1 MKASYPI
8 LIAEDNKVSR
18 KLLENSLK
26 QAGYTVVAVANGKE
40 ALKRFDENFF
50 PIVLTDWMMPKMDG
64 LALCKAIRERSTNSY
79 VFIVLLTAKDSK
91 DDIIAGLEAGADDYL
106 TKPLVRSELFARINN
121 GIRILELEQSLRKS
135 QQEIKHHNEY
145 LEDSVAKR
153 TAELK
158 KSEEKYRTILENIED
173 GYYEIDLDGNFTFF
187 NDSLCQIIGYFENKL
202 KQTNIRDITDSDT
215 TEDLIRSLKEVQKT
229 GEATQ
234 STDWAIVSNDGTKK
248 HIEASISLIRNS
260 EGRPSGFRGILRDV
274 TEKKELQDELI
285 EKREMAEAANMAKS
299 EFLANMSHEIRTP
312 LNGIIGMTEL
322 VDETA
327 FDDNHQDIFN
337 TIMSEAE
344 ALLGVISGVLDFS
357 KIEAGK
363 VELEHIPFDLQY
375 MVEDVTH
382 NIAHRAKKSGIEC
395 ACFLS
400 PDLPSKLLGDPGR
413 VRQVLNNLVGNALK
427 FTKQGEILI
436 KVEKVED
443 TEKKVKILFI
453 VKDTGIGIP
462 EDKLERV
469 FDSFTQADGSHTRQY
484 GGTGLGLSISRQLI
498 ELMGGEI
505 DVESQIGKGTTFW
518 FTAVFGK
525 SLGQSMPRREGSI
538 DLEDLRVLIVD
549 DNETNRNI
557 FVNYLKSWGSRPV
570 EAASSKEALAIL
582 NASISLDEPFNL
594 IISDFQMPE
603 ENGFDLAKKVKAID
617 YLKSVPFVILTSVGM
632 RGDGKICK
640 DIGIEGYLTKPIR
653 KRELKQGIRLVLA
666 LPKTSEPGAEPPLV
680 TRHTIA
686 EQFRKKYEILLAEDY
701 PTNQKVALRHLQT
714 AGYQVDLAENGQQAV
729 EAYQSK
735 PYDLILMDVQMP
747 QMDGYEATR
756 QIRNLERESSKKDK
770 NANKGKRIPIIALTA
785 HAVKGDKDKCI
796 QAGMDDYIAK
806 PIKREELLDRVGKWF
821 LAGNDYDPTDDGE
834 KIAANEE
841 VLID

>member
-18 KLLENSLK
+18 KLLEDSLK
-26 QAGYTVVAVANGKE
+26 RAGYTVVTTANGQD
-40 ALKRFDENFF
+40 ALNRFDRQFF
-50 PIVLTDWMMPKMDG
+50 PIVLTDWMMPEMDG
-64 LALCKAIRERSTNSY
+64 LALCKAIRERSTNGY
-79 VFIVLLTAKDSK
+79 VFIVLLTARDSK
-91 DDIIAGLEAGADDYL
+91 EDIIAGLEAGVDDYL

-121 GIRILELEQSLRKS
+121 GIRILELEQSLKES
-135 QQEIKHHNEY
+135 QKKIKQHNEY
-145 LEDSVAKR
+145 LEDSVARR

-187 NDSLCQIIGYFENKL
+187 NDSLCQMIGYHEHKL
-202 KQTNIRDITDSDT
+202 KQTNIRDITATDSIKN
-215 TEDLIRSLKEVQKT
+215 LIHSFKKVQQT
-229 GEATQ
+229 GIPAK
-234 STDWAIVSNDGTKK
+234 SIDWAIATSDGVQK
-248 HIEASISLIRNS
+248 HMESSISLIKNT
-260 EGRPSGFRGILRDV
+260 EGQPSGFRGILRDV
-274 TEKKELQDELI
+274 TEKKRLQDELI
-285 EKREMAEAANMAKS
+285 EKREMAEAASMAKS

-322 VDETA
+322 VDQTEL
-327 FDDNHQDIFN
+327 DNDHLDIFN

-344 ALLGVISGVLDFS
+344 ALLGVISGILDFS

-382 NIAHRAKKSGIEC
+382 NIAYRAKKKDIEC

-413 VRQVLNNLVGNALK
+413 IRQVLNNLLGNALK

-436 KVEKVED
+436 KVEKMED
-443 TEKKVKILFI
+443 LHDNINILFT

-505 DVESQIGKGTTFW
+505 DVESEIGKGTTFY

-525 SLGQSMPRREGSI
+525 LSGEWPLKKKESVELEG
-538 DLEDLRVLIVD
+538 LKVLIVD

-570 EAASSKEALAIL
+570 EASSSKEALAIL
-582 NASISLDEPFNL
+582 NASISLGEPFNL
-594 IISDFQMPE
+594 VISDFQMPG
-603 ENGFDLAKKVKAID
+603 ENGFDLAKKVRANKE
-617 YLKSVPFVILTSVGM
+617 LESLPFIVLTSVGM
-632 RGDGKICK
+632 WGDGKTCK
-640 DIGIEGYLTKPIR
+640 DIGIDAYITKPIR
-653 KRELKQGIRLVLA
+653 KGELKQGIRMVLT
-666 LPKTSEPGAEPPLV
+666 LPRASEVEEEQQLV
-680 TRHTIA
+680 TRHSIA
-686 EQFRKKYEILLAEDY
+686 EHFRKKNEILLVEDY
-701 PTNQKVALRHLQT
+701 PTNQKVALRHLQS
-714 AGYQVDLAENGQQAV
+714 AGYQVDLAENGRQAV
-729 EAYQSK
+729 DAYKQK
-735 PYDLILMDVQMP
+735 TYDLILMDVQMP

-756 QIRNLERESSKKDK
+756 RIRNLERDSLETGE
-770 NANKGKRIPIIALTA
+770 NANHGKRIPIIALTA
-785 HAVKGDKDKCI
+785 HAVKEDKDKCI

-806 PIKREELLDRVGKWF
+806 PIKREMLLDRVGKWC
-821 LAGNDYDPTDDGE
+821 LTEIENTKRNGTAE
-834 KIAANEE
+834 SLKNE
-841 VLID
+841 